1 MLSYRHGYHAG
12 NAADVLKHFILIY
25 VLDYIK
31 KKDKSFI
38 FIDSHA
44 GAGKYLISDPYMQ
57 KNKEYL
63 QGIEKILQL
72 KNDNIFLKKYLD
84 LIKSINF
91 NSDLKIYPGS
101 CYLAARSLR
110 PNDNLHFFE
119 LHPTEFLN
127 LKKNFKDDSRVIIEN
142 EDSYQK
148 LNKLL
153 PPKEKRAVILIDPSY
168 ELKDEYEQVFKMLSN
183 CYKKFSLGVYIIW
196 YPILKSNKAVS
207 FTLNILKKNYKNLSH
222 IEMITDNLN
231 NGMQGSGLFII
242 NCPWSIEKDLK
253 KSLGI
258 IFDCLKKNNNV
269 SKFTF
274 KSNINK
280 PTTSVTVVIK
290 TATGLAKEIK

>member
-12 NAADVLKHFILIY
+12 NAADVLKHFILTY

-31 KKDKSFI
+31 KKDKGFI

-91 NSDLKIYPGS
+91 NSELKIYPGS

-110 PNDNLHFFE
+110 PNDNLYFFE
-119 LHPTEFLN
+119 LHPKEFLN
-127 LKKNFKDDSRVIIEN
+127 LKKNFENDSRVIIEN
-142 EDSYQK
+142 RDSYQRLK
-148 LNKLL
+148 KLL

-168 ELKDEYEQVFKMLSN
+168 ELKDEYEKVSEMLSD
-183 CYKKFSLGVYIIW
+183 CYKKFPLGVYIIW
-196 YPILKSNKAVS
+196 YPVLKSKKSEKFIFNV
-207 FTLNILKKNYKNLSH
+207 LKKKYKNLSH
-222 IEMITDNLN
+222 VEMITDNSN
-231 NGMQGSGLFII
+231 NGMQGSGLFVL
-242 NCPWSIEKDLK
+242 NCPWSIENDIK
-253 KSLGI
+253 KSLET

-274 KSNINK
+274 KNNIN
-280 PTTSVTVVIK
+280 
-290 TATGLAKEIK
+290 

>member
-12 NAADVLKHFILIY
+12 NAADVLKHFILTY

-31 KKDKSFI
+31 KKDKGFI

-84 LIKSINF
+84 LVKSINF

-110 PNDNLHFFE
+110 PNDNLYFFE
-119 LHPTEFLN
+119 LHPKEFLN
-127 LKKNFKDDSRVIIEN
+127 LKKNFENDSRVIIEN
-142 EDSYQK
+142 RDSYQR

-168 ELKDEYEQVFKMLSN
+168 ELKDEYEKVSEMLSD
-183 CYKKFSLGVYIIW
+183 CYKKFPLGVYIIW
-196 YPILKSNKAVS
+196 YPVLKNKKSEKFIFNV
-207 FTLNILKKNYKNLSH
+207 LKKKYKNLSH
-222 IEMITDNLN
+222 VEMITDNSN
-231 NGMQGSGLFII
+231 NGMQGSGLFVL
-242 NCPWSIEKDLK
+242 NCPWSIENDIK
-253 KSLGI
+253 KSLET

-274 KSNINK
+274 KNNIN
-280 PTTSVTVVIK
+280 
-290 TATGLAKEIK
+290 

>member
-31 KKDKSFI
+31 KKDKGFI

-72 KNDNIFLKKYLD
+72 KSDNIFLKKYLD

-101 CYLAARSLR
+101 CFLAARSLR
-110 PNDNLHFFE
+110 PNDNLYFFE
-119 LHPTEFLN
+119 LHPKEFLN
-127 LKKNFKDDSRVIIEN
+127 LKKNFENDSRVIIEN
-142 EDSYQK
+142 RDSYQRLK
-148 LNKLL
+148 KLL

-168 ELKDEYEQVFKMLSN
+168 ELKDEYEKVLKMLSD
-183 CYKKFSLGVYIIW
+183 CYKKFPLGVYIIW
-196 YPILKSNKAVS
+196 YPVLKNKKSEKFIFNV
-207 FTLNILKKNYKNLSH
+207 LKKKYKNLSH
-222 IEMITDNLN
+222 VEMITDNLN
-231 NGMQGSGLFII
+231 NGMQGSGLFIL
-242 NCPWSIEKDLK
+242 NCPWSIENDIK
-253 KSLGI
+253 KSLET

-274 KSNINK
+274 KNNIN
-280 PTTSVTVVIK
+280 
-290 TATGLAKEIK
+290 

>member
-31 KKDKSFI
+31 KKDKGFI

-91 NSDLKIYPGS
+91 NSELKIYPGS
-101 CYLAARSLR
+101 CFLAARSLR
-110 PNDNLHFFE
+110 PNDNLYFFE
-119 LHPTEFLN
+119 LHPKEFLN
-127 LKKNFKDDSRVIIEN
+127 LKKNFENDSRVIIEN
-142 EDSYQK
+142 RDSCQELK
-148 LNKLL
+148 KLL

-168 ELKDEYEQVFKMLSN
+168 ELKDEYEKVLEMLSD
-183 CYKKFSLGVYIIW
+183 CYKKFPLGVYIIW
-196 YPILKSNKAVS
+196 YPVLKNKKSEKFIFNV
-207 FTLNILKKNYKNLSH
+207 LKKKYKNLSH
-222 IEMITDNLN
+222 VEMITDNLN
-231 NGMQGSGLFII
+231 NGMQGSGLFIL
-242 NCPWSIEKDLK
+242 NCPWSIENDIK
-253 KSLGI
+253 KSLET

-274 KSNINK
+274 KNNIN
-280 PTTSVTVVIK
+280 
-290 TATGLAKEIK
+290 

>member
-31 KKDKSFI
+31 KKDKGFI

-84 LIKSINF
+84 LVKSINF

-101 CYLAARSLR
+101 CFLAARSLR
-110 PNDNLHFFE
+110 PNDNLYFFE
-119 LHPTEFLN
+119 LHPKEFLN
-127 LKKNFKDDSRVIIEN
+127 LKKNFENDSRVIIEN
-142 EDSYQK
+142 RDSYQRLK
-148 LNKLL
+148 KLL

-168 ELKDEYEQVFKMLSN
+168 ELKDEYEKVSEMLSD
-183 CYKKFSLGVYIIW
+183 CYKKFPLGVYIIW
-196 YPILKSNKAVS
+196 YPVLKNKKSEKFIFNV
-207 FTLNILKKNYKNLSH
+207 LKKKYKNLSH
-222 IEMITDNLN
+222 VEMITDNSN
-231 NGMQGSGLFII
+231 NGMQGSGLFIL
-242 NCPWSIEKDLK
+242 NCPWSIENDIK
-253 KSLGI
+253 KSLET

-274 KSNINK
+274 KNNIN
-280 PTTSVTVVIK
+280 
-290 TATGLAKEIK
+290 

>member
-84 LIKSINF
+84 LIKSINI

-101 CYLAARSLR
+101 CFLAARSLR
-110 PNDNLHFFE
+110 PNDNLYFFE
-119 LHPTEFLN
+119 LHPKEFLN
-127 LKKNFKDDSRVIIEN
+127 LKKNFENDSRVIIEN
-142 EDSYQK
+142 RDSYQRLK
-148 LNKLL
+148 KLL
-153 PPKEKRAVILIDPSY
+153 PPKERRAVILIDPSY
-168 ELKDEYEQVFKMLSN
+168 ELKDEYEKVSEMLSD
-183 CYKKFSLGVYIIW
+183 CYKKFPLGVYIIW
-196 YPILKSNKAVS
+196 YPVLKNKKSEKFIFNV
-207 FTLNILKKNYKNLSH
+207 LKKKYKNLSH
-222 IEMITDNLN
+222 VEMITDNSN
-231 NGMQGSGLFII
+231 SGMQGSGLFIL
-242 NCPWSIEKDLK
+242 NCPWSIENDIK
-253 KSLGI
+253 KSLET

-274 KSNINK
+274 KNNIN
-280 PTTSVTVVIK
+280 
-290 TATGLAKEIK
+290 

>member
-12 NAADVLKHFILIY
+12 NAADVLKHFILTY

-31 KKDKSFI
+31 KKDKGFI

-63 QGIEKILQL
+63 QGIKKILQL

-91 NSDLKIYPGS
+91 NSELKIYPGS

-110 PNDNLHFFE
+110 PNDNLYFFE
-119 LHPTEFLN
+119 LHPKEFLN
-127 LKKNFKDDSRVIIEN
+127 LKKNFENDSRVIIEN
-142 EDSYQK
+142 RDSYQRLK
-148 LNKLL
+148 KLL

-168 ELKDEYEQVFKMLSN
+168 ELKDEYEKVLEMLSD
-183 CYKKFSLGVYIIW
+183 CYKKFPLGVYIIW
-196 YPILKSNKAVS
+196 YPVLKSKKSEKFIFNV
-207 FTLNILKKNYKNLSH
+207 LKKKYKNLSH
-222 IEMITDNLN
+222 VEMITDNLN
-231 NGMQGSGLFII
+231 NGMQGSGLFIL
-242 NCPWSIEKDLK
+242 NCPWSIENDIK
-253 KSLGI
+253 KSLET

-274 KSNINK
+274 KNNIN
-280 PTTSVTVVIK
+280 
-290 TATGLAKEIK
+290 

>member
-12 NAADVLKHFILIY
+12 NAADVLKHFILTY

-31 KKDKSFI
+31 KKDKGFI

-63 QGIEKILQL
+63 QGIKKILQL

-91 NSDLKIYPGS
+91 NSELKIYPGS

-119 LHPTEFLN
+119 LHPKEFLN
-127 LKKNFKDDSRVIIEN
+127 LKKNFENDSRVIIEN
-142 EDSYQK
+142 RDSYQRLK
-148 LNKLL
+148 KLL

-168 ELKDEYEQVFKMLSN
+168 ELKDEYEKVLKMLSD
-183 CYKKFSLGVYIIW
+183 CYKKFPLGVYIIW
-196 YPILKSNKAVS
+196 YPVLKSEKSEKFIFN
-207 FTLNILKKNYKNLSH
+207 LLKKNYKNLSH

-231 NGMQGSGLFII
+231 NGMQGSGLFIL
-242 NCPWSIEKDLK
+242 NCPWSIENDIK
-253 KSLGI
+253 KSLET

-274 KSNINK
+274 KNNIN
-280 PTTSVTVVIK
+280 
-290 TATGLAKEIK
+290 

>member
-12 NAADVLKHFILIY
+12 NAADVLKHFILTY

-31 KKDKSFI
+31 KKDKGFI

-63 QGIEKILQL
+63 QGIKKILQL

-91 NSDLKIYPGS
+91 NSELKIYPGS

-110 PNDNLHFFE
+110 PNDNLYFFE
-119 LHPTEFLN
+119 LHPKEFLN
-127 LKKNFKDDSRVIIEN
+127 LKKNFENDSRVIIEN
-142 EDSYQK
+142 RDSYQRLK
-148 LNKLL
+148 KLL
-153 PPKEKRAVILIDPSY
+153 PPTEKRAVILIDPSY
-168 ELKDEYEQVFKMLSN
+168 ELKDEYEKVLKMLSD
-183 CYKKFSLGVYIIW
+183 CYKKFPLGVYIIW
-196 YPILKSNKAVS
+196 YPVLKSKKSEKFIFNV
-207 FTLNILKKNYKNLSH
+207 LKKKYKNLSH
-222 IEMITDNLN
+222 VEMITDNLN
-231 NGMQGSGLFII
+231 NGMQGSGLFIL
-242 NCPWSIEKDLK
+242 NCPWSIENDIK
-253 KSLGI
+253 KSLET

-274 KSNINK
+274 KNNIN
-280 PTTSVTVVIK
+280 
-290 TATGLAKEIK
+290 

>member
-12 NAADVLKHFILIY
+12 NAADVLKHFILTY

-31 KKDKSFI
+31 KKDKGFI

-63 QGIEKILQL
+63 QGIKKILQL

-91 NSDLKIYPGS
+91 NSELKIYPGS

-110 PNDNLHFFE
+110 PNDNLYFFE
-119 LHPTEFLN
+119 LHPKEFLN
-127 LKKNFKDDSRVIIEN
+127 LKKNFENDSRVIIEN
-142 EDSYQK
+142 RDSYQR

-168 ELKDEYEQVFKMLSN
+168 ELKDEYEKVLEMLSD
-183 CYKKFSLGVYIIW
+183 CYKKFPLGVYIIW
-196 YPILKSNKAVS
+196 YPVLKNKKSEKFIFNV
-207 FTLNILKKNYKNLSH
+207 LKKKYKNLSH
-222 IEMITDNLN
+222 VEMITDNSN
-231 NGMQGSGLFII
+231 NGMQGSGLFIL
-242 NCPWSIEKDLK
+242 NCPWSIENDIK
-253 KSLGI
+253 KSLET

-274 KSNINK
+274 KNNIN
-280 PTTSVTVVIK
+280 
-290 TATGLAKEIK
+290 

>member
-12 NAADVLKHFILIY
+12 NAADVLKHFILTY

-31 KKDKSFI
+31 KKDKGFI
-38 FIDSHA
+38 FVDSHA

-84 LIKSINF
+84 LVKSINF

-101 CYLAARSLR
+101 CFLAARSLR
-110 PNDNLHFFE
+110 PNDNLYFFE
-119 LHPTEFLN
+119 LHPKEFLN
-127 LKKNFKDDSRVIIEN
+127 LKKNFENDSRVIIEN
-142 EDSYQK
+142 RDSYQRLK
-148 LNKLL
+148 KLL

-168 ELKDEYEQVFKMLSN
+168 ELKDEYEKVSEMLSD
-183 CYKKFSLGVYIIW
+183 CYKKFPLGVYIIW
-196 YPILKSNKAVS
+196 YPVLKNKKSEKFIFNVY
-207 FTLNILKKNYKNLSH
+207 KKKYKNLSH
-222 IEMITDNLN
+222 IEMITDNSN
-231 NGMQGSGLFII
+231 SGMQGSGLFIL
-242 NCPWSIEKDLK
+242 NCPWSIENDIK
-253 KSLGI
+253 KSLET

-274 KSNINK
+274 KNNIN
-280 PTTSVTVVIK
+280 
-290 TATGLAKEIK
+290 

>member
-12 NAADVLKHFILIY
+12 NAADVLKHFILTY

-31 KKDKSFI
+31 KKDKGFI

-84 LIKSINF
+84 LVKSINF

-110 PNDNLHFFE
+110 PNDNLYFFE
-119 LHPTEFLN
+119 LHPKEFLN
-127 LKKNFKDDSRVIIEN
+127 LKKNFENDSRVIIEN
-142 EDSYQK
+142 RDSYQR

-168 ELKDEYEQVFKMLSN
+168 ELKDEYEKVLKMLSD
-183 CYKKFSLGVYIIW
+183 CYKKFPLGVYIIW
-196 YPILKSNKAVS
+196 YPVLKNKKSEKFIFNV
-207 FTLNILKKNYKNLSH
+207 LKKKYKNLSH
-222 IEMITDNLN
+222 VEMITDNSN
-231 NGMQGSGLFII
+231 NGMQGSGLFIL
-242 NCPWSIEKDLK
+242 NCPWSIENDIK
-253 KSLGI
+253 KSLET

-274 KSNINK
+274 KNNIN
-280 PTTSVTVVIK
+280 
-290 TATGLAKEIK
+290 

>member
-31 KKDKSFI
+31 KKDKGFI

-84 LIKSINF
+84 LVKSINF

-110 PNDNLHFFE
+110 PNDNLYFFE
-119 LHPTEFLN
+119 LHPKEFLN
-127 LKKNFKDDSRVIIEN
+127 LKKNFENDSRVIIEN
-142 EDSYQK
+142 RDSYQRLK
-148 LNKLL
+148 KLL

-168 ELKDEYEQVFKMLSN
+168 ELKDEYEKVLKMLSD
-183 CYKKFSLGVYIIW
+183 CYKKFPLGVYIIW
-196 YPILKSNKAVS
+196 YPVLKNKKSEKFIFNV
-207 FTLNILKKNYKNLSH
+207 LKKKYKNLSH
-222 IEMITDNLN
+222 VEMITDNLN
-231 NGMQGSGLFII
+231 NGMQGSGLFIL
-242 NCPWSIEKDLK
+242 NCPWSIENDIK
-253 KSLGI
+253 KSLET

-274 KSNINK
+274 KNNIN
-280 PTTSVTVVIK
+280 
-290 TATGLAKEIK
+290 

>member
-12 NAADVLKHFILIY
+12 NAADVLKHFMLTY

-31 KKDKSFI
+31 KKDKGFI

-84 LIKSINF
+84 LVKSINF

-101 CYLAARSLR
+101 CYLAAKSLR
-110 PNDNLHFFE
+110 PNDNLYFFE
-119 LHPTEFLN
+119 LHPKEFLN
-127 LKKNFKDDSRVIIEN
+127 LKKNFENDSRVIIEN
-142 EDSYQK
+142 RDSYQRLK
-148 LNKLL
+148 KLL

-168 ELKDEYEQVFKMLSN
+168 ELKDEYEKVLEMLSD
-183 CYKKFSLGVYIIW
+183 CYKKFPLGVYIIW
-196 YPILKSNKAVS
+196 YPVLKSKKSEKFIFNV
-207 FTLNILKKNYKNLSH
+207 LKKKYKNLSH
-222 IEMITDNLN
+222 VEMITDNLN
-231 NGMQGSGLFII
+231 NGMQGSGLFIL
-242 NCPWSIEKDLK
+242 NCPWSIENDIK
-253 KSLGI
+253 KSLET

-274 KSNINK
+274 KNNIN
-280 PTTSVTVVIK
+280 
-290 TATGLAKEIK
+290 

>member
-12 NAADVLKHFILIY
+12 NAADVLKHFILTY

-31 KKDKSFI
+31 KKDKGFI

-63 QGIEKILQL
+63 QGIKKILQL

-91 NSDLKIYPGS
+91 NSELKIYPGS

-110 PNDNLHFFE
+110 PNDNLYFFE
-119 LHPTEFLN
+119 LHPKEFLN
-127 LKKNFKDDSRVIIEN
+127 LKKNFENDSRVIIEN
-142 EDSYQK
+142 RDSYQRLK
-148 LNKLL
+148 KLL

-168 ELKDEYEQVFKMLSN
+168 ELKDEYEKVSEMLSD
-183 CYKKFSLGVYIIW
+183 CYKKFPLGVYIIW
-196 YPILKSNKAVS
+196 YPVLKSKKSEKFIFNV
-207 FTLNILKKNYKNLSH
+207 LKKKYKNLSH
-222 IEMITDNLN
+222 VEMITDNLN
-231 NGMQGSGLFII
+231 NGMQGSGLFIL
-242 NCPWSIEKDLK
+242 NCPWSIENDIK
-253 KSLGI
+253 KSLET

-274 KSNINK
+274 KNNIN
-280 PTTSVTVVIK
+280 
-290 TATGLAKEIK
+290 

>member
-31 KKDKSFI
+31 KKDKAFI

-84 LIKSINF
+84 LIKSFNL

-101 CYLAARSLR
+101 CFLAARSLR
-110 PNDNLHFFE
+110 LNDNLYFFE
-119 LHPTEFLN
+119 LHPKEFLN
-127 LKKNFKDDSRVIIEN
+127 LKKNFENDSRVIIEN
-142 EDSYQK
+142 RDSYQR

-168 ELKDEYEQVFKMLSN
+168 ELKDEYEKVSEMLSD
-183 CYKKFSLGVYIIW
+183 CYKKFPLGVYIIW
-196 YPILKSNKAVS
+196 YPVLKNKKSEKFIFDV
-207 FTLNILKKNYKNLSH
+207 LKKKYKNLSH
-222 IEMITDNLN
+222 VEMITDNSN
-231 NGMQGSGLFII
+231 SGMQGSGLFIL
-242 NCPWSIEKDLK
+242 NCPWSIENDIK
-253 KSLGI
+253 KSLET
-258 IFDCLKKNNNV
+258 IFDCLKKNNKV

-274 KSNINK
+274 KNNIN
-280 PTTSVTVVIK
+280 
-290 TATGLAKEIK
+290 

>member
-12 NAADVLKHFILIY
+12 NAADVLKHFILTY

-31 KKDKSFI
+31 KKDKGFI

-63 QGIEKILQL
+63 QGIKKILQL

-91 NSDLKIYPGS
+91 NSELKIYPGS

-110 PNDNLHFFE
+110 PNDNLYFFE
-119 LHPTEFLN
+119 LHPKEFLN
-127 LKKNFKDDSRVIIEN
+127 LKKNFENDSRVIIEN
-142 EDSYQK
+142 RDSYQRLK
-148 LNKLL
+148 KLL

-168 ELKDEYEQVFKMLSN
+168 ELKDEYEKVSEMLSD
-183 CYKKFSLGVYIIW
+183 CYKKFPLGVYIIW
-196 YPILKSNKAVS
+196 YPVLKSKKSEKFIFNV
-207 FTLNILKKNYKNLSH
+207 LKKNYKNLSH
-222 IEMITDNLN
+222 VEMITDNLN
-231 NGMQGSGLFII
+231 NGMQGSGLFIL
-242 NCPWSIEKDLK
+242 NCPWSIENDIK
-253 KSLGI
+253 KSLET

-274 KSNINK
+274 KNNIN
-280 PTTSVTVVIK
+280 
-290 TATGLAKEIK
+290 

>member
-31 KKDKSFI
+31 KKDKGFI

-84 LIKSINF
+84 LVKSINF

-101 CYLAARSLR
+101 CFLAARSLR
-110 PNDNLHFFE
+110 PNDNLYFFE
-119 LHPTEFLN
+119 LHPKEFLN
-127 LKKNFKDDSRVIIEN
+127 LKKNFENDSRVIIEN
-142 EDSYQK
+142 RDSYQRLK
-148 LNKLL
+148 KLL

-168 ELKDEYEQVFKMLSN
+168 ELKDEYEKVLKMLSD
-183 CYKKFSLGVYIIW
+183 CYKKFPLGVYIIW
-196 YPILKSNKAVS
+196 YPVLKSKKSEKFIFNV
-207 FTLNILKKNYKNLSH
+207 LKKKYKNLSH
-222 IEMITDNLN
+222 VEMITDNSN
-231 NGMQGSGLFII
+231 NGMQGSGLFIL
-242 NCPWSIEKDLK
+242 NCPWSIENDIK
-253 KSLGI
+253 KSLET

-274 KSNINK
+274 KNNIN
-280 PTTSVTVVIK
+280 
-290 TATGLAKEIK
+290 

>member
-31 KKDKSFI
+31 KKDKGFI

-72 KNDNIFLKKYLD
+72 KNDNIFLEKYLD

-101 CYLAARSLR
+101 CFLAARSLR
-110 PNDNLHFFE
+110 PNDNLYFFE
-119 LHPTEFLN
+119 LHPKEFLN
-127 LKKNFKDDSRVIIEN
+127 LKKNFENDSRVIIEN
-142 EDSYQK
+142 RDSYQR

-168 ELKDEYEQVFKMLSN
+168 ELKDEYEKVLKMLSD
-183 CYKKFSLGVYIIW
+183 CYKKFPLGVYIIW
-196 YPILKSNKAVS
+196 YPVLKSKKSEKFIFNV
-207 FTLNILKKNYKNLSH
+207 LKKKYKNLSH
-222 IEMITDNLN
+222 VEMITDNSN
-231 NGMQGSGLFII
+231 NGMQGSGLFIL
-242 NCPWSIEKDLK
+242 NCPWSIENDIK
-253 KSLGI
+253 KSLET

-274 KSNINK
+274 KNNIN
-280 PTTSVTVVIK
+280 
-290 TATGLAKEIK
+290 

>member
-25 VLDYIK
+25 VLDYKK

-84 LIKSINF
+84 LVKSINF

-101 CYLAARSLR
+101 CFLAARSLR
-110 PNDNLHFFE
+110 PNDNLYFFE
-119 LHPTEFLN
+119 LHPKEFLN
-127 LKKNFKDDSRVIIEN
+127 LKKNFENDSRVIIEN
-142 EDSYQK
+142 RDSYQR

-168 ELKDEYEQVFKMLSN
+168 ELKDEYEKVLKMLSD
-183 CYKKFSLGVYIIW
+183 CYKKFPLGVYIIW
-196 YPILKSNKAVS
+196 YPVLKSEKSEKFIFN
-207 FTLNILKKNYKNLSH
+207 LLKKNYKNLSH
-222 IEMITDNLN
+222 VEMITDNLN
-231 NGMQGSGLFII
+231 SGMQGSGLFIL
-242 NCPWSIEKDLK
+242 NCPWSIENDIK
-253 KSLGI
+253 KSLET

-274 KSNINK
+274 KNNIN
-280 PTTSVTVVIK
+280 
-290 TATGLAKEIK
+290 

>member
-12 NAADVLKHFILIY
+12 NAADVLKHFILTY

-31 KKDKSFI
+31 KKDKGFI
-38 FIDSHA
+38 FVDSHA

-84 LIKSINF
+84 LVKSINF

-101 CYLAARSLR
+101 CFLAAKSLR
-110 PNDNLHFFE
+110 PHDNLYFFE
-119 LHPTEFLN
+119 LHPKEFLN
-127 LKKNFKDDSRVIIEN
+127 LKKNFENDSRVITEN
-142 EDSYQK
+142 RDSYQRLK
-148 LNKLL
+148 KLL

-168 ELKDEYEQVFKMLSN
+168 ELKDEYEKASEMLSD
-183 CYKKFSLGVYIIW
+183 CYKKFPLGVYIIW
-196 YPILKSNKAVS
+196 YPVLKNKKSEKFIFNV
-207 FTLNILKKNYKNLSH
+207 LKKKYKNLSH
-222 IEMITDNLN
+222 IEMITDNSN
-231 NGMQGSGLFII
+231 SGMQGSGLFIL
-242 NCPWSIEKDLK
+242 NCPWSIENDIK
-253 KSLGI
+253 KSLET

-274 KSNINK
+274 KNNIN
-280 PTTSVTVVIK
+280 
-290 TATGLAKEIK
+290 

>member
-12 NAADVLKHFILIY
+12 NAADVLKHFILTY

-31 KKDKSFI
+31 KKDKGFI

-63 QGIEKILQL
+63 QGIKKILQL

-91 NSDLKIYPGS
+91 NSELKIYPGS

-110 PNDNLHFFE
+110 PNDNLYFFE
-119 LHPTEFLN
+119 LHPKEFLN
-127 LKKNFKDDSRVIIEN
+127 LKKNFENDSRVIIEN
-142 EDSYQK
+142 GDSYQRLK
-148 LNKLL
+148 KLL
-153 PPKEKRAVILIDPSY
+153 PPTEKRAVILIDPSY
-168 ELKDEYEQVFKMLSN
+168 ELKDEYEKVLKMLSD
-183 CYKKFSLGVYIIW
+183 CYKKFPLGVYIIW
-196 YPILKSNKAVS
+196 YPVLKSKKSEKFIFNV
-207 FTLNILKKNYKNLSH
+207 LKKNYKNLSH
-222 IEMITDNLN
+222 VEMITDNLN
-231 NGMQGSGLFII
+231 NGMQGSGLFIL
-242 NCPWSIEKDLK
+242 NCPWSIENDIK
-253 KSLGI
+253 KSLET

-274 KSNINK
+274 KNNIN
-280 PTTSVTVVIK
+280 
-290 TATGLAKEIK
+290 

>member
-12 NAADVLKHFILIY
+12 NAADVLKHFILTY

-31 KKDKSFI
+31 KKDKGFI

-63 QGIEKILQL
+63 QGIKKILQL

-84 LIKSINF
+84 LIKSTNF
-91 NSDLKIYPGS
+91 NSELKIYPGS

-110 PNDNLHFFE
+110 PNDNLYFFE
-119 LHPTEFLN
+119 LHPKEFLN
-127 LKKNFKDDSRVIIEN
+127 LKKNFENDSRVIIEN
-142 EDSYQK
+142 RDCYQRLK
-148 LNKLL
+148 KLL

-168 ELKDEYEQVFKMLSN
+168 ELKDEYEKVLKMLSD
-183 CYKKFSLGVYIIW
+183 CYKKFPLGVYIIW
-196 YPILKSNKAVS
+196 YPVLKSKKSEKFIFNV
-207 FTLNILKKNYKNLSH
+207 LKKKYKNLSH
-222 IEMITDNLN
+222 VEMITDNLN
-231 NGMQGSGLFII
+231 NGMQGSGLFIL
-242 NCPWSIEKDLK
+242 NCPWSIENDIK
-253 KSLGI
+253 KSLET

-274 KSNINK
+274 KNNIN
-280 PTTSVTVVIK
+280 
-290 TATGLAKEIK
+290 

>member
-12 NAADVLKHFILIY
+12 NAADVLKHFILTY

-31 KKDKSFI
+31 KKDKGFI

-63 QGIEKILQL
+63 QGIKKILQL

-91 NSDLKIYPGS
+91 NSELKIYPGS

-110 PNDNLHFFE
+110 PNDNLYFFE
-119 LHPTEFLN
+119 LHPKEFLN
-127 LKKNFKDDSRVIIEN
+127 LKKNFENDSRVIIEN
-142 EDSYQK
+142 RDSYQR

-168 ELKDEYEQVFKMLSN
+168 ELKDEYEKVLKMLSD
-183 CYKKFSLGVYIIW
+183 CYKKFPLGVYIIW
-196 YPILKSNKAVS
+196 YPVLKSKKSEKFIFNV
-207 FTLNILKKNYKNLSH
+207 LKKKYKNLSH
-222 IEMITDNLN
+222 VEMITDNLN
-231 NGMQGSGLFII
+231 NGMQGSGLFIL
-242 NCPWSIEKDLK
+242 NCPWSIENDIK
-253 KSLGI
+253 KSLET

-274 KSNINK
+274 KNNIN
-280 PTTSVTVVIK
+280 
-290 TATGLAKEIK
+290 

>member
-12 NAADVLKHFILIY
+12 NAADVLKHFILTY

-31 KKDKSFI
+31 KKDKGFI

-63 QGIEKILQL
+63 QGIKKILQL

-84 LIKSINF
+84 LIKSTNF
-91 NSDLKIYPGS
+91 NSELKIYPGS

-110 PNDNLHFFE
+110 PNDNLYFFE
-119 LHPTEFLN
+119 LHPKEFLN
-127 LKKNFKDDSRVIIEN
+127 LKKNFENDSRVIIEN
-142 EDSYQK
+142 RDSYQRLK
-148 LNKLL
+148 KLL

-168 ELKDEYEQVFKMLSN
+168 ELKDEYEKVLKMLSD
-183 CYKKFSLGVYIIW
+183 CYKKFPLGVYIIW
-196 YPILKSNKAVS
+196 YPVLKNKKSEKFIFNV
-207 FTLNILKKNYKNLSH
+207 LKKKYKNLSH
-222 IEMITDNLN
+222 VEMITDNLN
-231 NGMQGSGLFII
+231 NGMQGSGLFIL
-242 NCPWSIEKDLK
+242 NCPWSIENDIK
-253 KSLGI
+253 KSLET

-274 KSNINK
+274 KNNIN
-280 PTTSVTVVIK
+280 
-290 TATGLAKEIK
+290 

>member
-12 NAADVLKHFILIY
+12 NAADVLKHFILTY

-31 KKDKSFI
+31 KKDKGFI

-63 QGIEKILQL
+63 QGIKKILQL

-91 NSDLKIYPGS
+91 NSELKIYPGS

-110 PNDNLHFFE
+110 PNDNLYFFE
-119 LHPTEFLN
+119 LHPKEFLN
-127 LKKNFKDDSRVIIEN
+127 LKKNFENDSRVIIEN
-142 EDSYQK
+142 RDSYQR

-168 ELKDEYEQVFKMLSN
+168 ELKDEYEKVLEMLSD
-183 CYKKFSLGVYIIW
+183 CYKKFPLGVYIIW
-196 YPILKSNKAVS
+196 YPVLKNKKSEKFIFNV
-207 FTLNILKKNYKNLSH
+207 LKKNYKNLSH
-222 IEMITDNLN
+222 VEMITDNLN
-231 NGMQGSGLFII
+231 NGMQGSGLFIL
-242 NCPWSIEKDLK
+242 NCPWSIENDIK
-253 KSLGI
+253 KSLET

-274 KSNINK
+274 KNNIN
-280 PTTSVTVVIK
+280 
-290 TATGLAKEIK
+290 

>member
-12 NAADVLKHFILIY
+12 NAADVLKHFILTY

-31 KKDKSFI
+31 KKDKGFI

-44 GAGKYLISDPYMQ
+44 GAGKYLISDPYMR

-63 QGIEKILQL
+63 QGIKKILQL
-72 KNDNIFLKKYLD
+72 KNNNIFLKRYLD

-119 LHPTEFLN
+119 LHPKEFLN
-127 LKKNFKDDSRVIIEN
+127 LKKNFKNDSRVIIEN
-142 EDSYQK
+142 TDSYQR

-168 ELKDEYEQVFKMLSN
+168 ELKDEYEKVSEMLSN
-183 CYKKFSLGVYIIW
+183 CYKKFPLGVYIIW
-196 YPILKSNKAVS
+196 YPVLKSKKSEKFIFNV
-207 FTLNILKKNYKNLSH
+207 LKKNYKNLSH
-222 IEMITDNLN
+222 VEMITDNSN
-231 NGMQGSGLFII
+231 SGMQGSGLFIL
-242 NCPWSIEKDLK
+242 NCPWSIENDIK
-253 KSLGI
+253 KSLET

-274 KSNINK
+274 KNNIN
-280 PTTSVTVVIK
+280 
-290 TATGLAKEIK
+290 

>member
-12 NAADVLKHFILIY
+12 NAADVLKHFMLTY

-31 KKDKSFI
+31 KKDKGFI

-84 LIKSINF
+84 LVKSINF

-101 CYLAARSLR
+101 CFLAARSLR
-110 PNDNLHFFE
+110 PNDNLYFFE
-119 LHPTEFLN
+119 LHPKEFLN
-127 LKKNFKDDSRVIIEN
+127 LKKNFENDSRVIIEN
-142 EDSYQK
+142 RDSYQRLK
-148 LNKLL
+148 KLL
-153 PPKEKRAVILIDPSY
+153 PPKERRAVILIDPSY
-168 ELKDEYEQVFKMLSN
+168 ELKDEYEKVSEMLSD
-183 CYKKFSLGVYIIW
+183 CYKKFPLGVYIIW
-196 YPILKSNKAVS
+196 YPVLKSKKSEKFIFNV
-207 FTLNILKKNYKNLSH
+207 LKKKYKNLSH
-222 IEMITDNLN
+222 VEMITDNLN
-231 NGMQGSGLFII
+231 NGMQGSGLFIL
-242 NCPWSIEKDLK
+242 NCPWSIENDIK
-253 KSLGI
+253 KSLET

-274 KSNINK
+274 KNNIN
-280 PTTSVTVVIK
+280 
-290 TATGLAKEIK
+290 

>member
-12 NAADVLKHFILIY
+12 NAADVLKHFILTY

-31 KKDKSFI
+31 KKDKGFI
-38 FIDSHA
+38 FVDSHA

-84 LIKSINF
+84 LVKSINF

-101 CYLAARSLR
+101 CFLAARSLR
-110 PNDNLHFFE
+110 PNDNLYFFE
-119 LHPTEFLN
+119 LHPKEFLN
-127 LKKNFKDDSRVIIEN
+127 LKKNFENDSRVITEN
-142 EDSYQK
+142 RDSYQRLK
-148 LNKLL
+148 KLL

-168 ELKDEYEQVFKMLSN
+168 ELKDEYEKVLEMLSD
-183 CYKKFSLGVYIIW
+183 CYKKFPLGVYIIW
-196 YPILKSNKAVS
+196 YPVLKNKKSEKFIFNV
-207 FTLNILKKNYKNLSH
+207 LKKKYKNLSH
-222 IEMITDNLN
+222 IEMITDNSN
-231 NGMQGSGLFII
+231 SGMQGSGLFIL
-242 NCPWSIEKDLK
+242 NCPWSIENDIK
-253 KSLGI
+253 KSLET

-274 KSNINK
+274 KNNIN
-280 PTTSVTVVIK
+280 
-290 TATGLAKEIK
+290 

>member
-31 KKDKSFI
+31 KKDKGFI

-91 NSDLKIYPGS
+91 NSELKIYPGS

-110 PNDNLHFFE
+110 PNDNLYFFE
-119 LHPTEFLN
+119 LHPKEFLN
-127 LKKNFKDDSRVIIEN
+127 LKKNFENDSRVIIEN
-142 EDSYQK
+142 RDSYQR

-168 ELKDEYEQVFKMLSN
+168 ELKDEYEKVLKMLSD
-183 CYKKFSLGVYIIW
+183 CYKKFPLGVYIIW
-196 YPILKSNKAVS
+196 YPVLKNKKSEKFIFNV
-207 FTLNILKKNYKNLSH
+207 LKKKYKNLSH
-222 IEMITDNLN
+222 VEMITDNLN
-231 NGMQGSGLFII
+231 NGMQGSGLFIL
-242 NCPWSIEKDLK
+242 NCPWSIENDIK
-253 KSLGI
+253 KSLET

-274 KSNINK
+274 KNNIN
-280 PTTSVTVVIK
+280 
-290 TATGLAKEIK
+290 

>member
-31 KKDKSFI
+31 KKDKGFI

-63 QGIEKILQL
+63 QGIKKILQL
-72 KNDNIFLKKYLD
+72 KSDNIFLKKYLD
-84 LIKSINF
+84 LVKSINF

-110 PNDNLHFFE
+110 PNDNLYFFE
-119 LHPTEFLN
+119 LHPKEFLN
-127 LKKNFKDDSRVIIEN
+127 LKKNFENDSRVIIEN
-142 EDSYQK
+142 RDSYQR

-168 ELKDEYEQVFKMLSN
+168 ELKDEYEKVSEMLSD
-183 CYKKFSLGVYIIW
+183 CYKKFPLGVYIIW
-196 YPILKSNKAVS
+196 YPVLKNKKSEKFIFNV
-207 FTLNILKKNYKNLSH
+207 LKKKYKNLSH
-222 IEMITDNLN
+222 VEMITDNSN
-231 NGMQGSGLFII
+231 SGMQGSGLFIL
-242 NCPWSIEKDLK
+242 NCPWSIENDIK
-253 KSLGI
+253 KSLET

-274 KSNINK
+274 KNNIN
-280 PTTSVTVVIK
+280 
-290 TATGLAKEIK
+290 

>member
-12 NAADVLKHFILIY
+12 NAADVLKHFILTY

-31 KKDKSFI
+31 KKDKGFI

-84 LIKSINF
+84 LVKSINF

-101 CYLAARSLR
+101 CFLAARSLR
-110 PNDNLHFFE
+110 PNDNLYFFE
-119 LHPTEFLN
+119 LHPKEFLN
-127 LKKNFKDDSRVIIEN
+127 LKKNFENDSRVIIEN
-142 EDSYQK
+142 RDSYQR
-148 LNKLL
+148 LYKLL

-168 ELKDEYEQVFKMLSN
+168 ELKDEYEKVLKMLSD
-183 CYKKFSLGVYIIW
+183 CYKKFPLGVYIIW
-196 YPILKSNKAVS
+196 YPVLKSKKSEKFIFNV
-207 FTLNILKKNYKNLSH
+207 LKKKYKNLSH
-222 IEMITDNLN
+222 VEMITDNLN
-231 NGMQGSGLFII
+231 NGMQGSGLFIL
-242 NCPWSIEKDLK
+242 NCPWSIENDIK
-253 KSLGI
+253 KSLET

-274 KSNINK
+274 KNNIN
-280 PTTSVTVVIK
+280 
-290 TATGLAKEIK
+290 